1 MTSFQINGAYEG
13 DTFVAVYV
21 EEYWEGGFRQSTY
34 YVTKS
39 GGTYIEDA
47 DFVDSDQPYTEE
59 PYTED
64 PYTEEPY
71 DYPSDYPTQYPD
83 EGGLYDDS
91 VG

>member
-1 MTSFQINGAYEG
+1 MPSAP
-13 DTFVAVYV
+13 AVYCP
-21 EEYWEGGFRQSTY
+21 
-34 YVTKS
+34 
-39 GGTYIEDA
+39 GTGSL
-47 DFVDSDQPYTEE
+47 FDQFDPYTEE